1 MPEVRLTRVAP
12 QLTAVVRSIAPR
24 QALSTAVPAAC
35 GEVWSYM
42 RAAQLPKP
50 GRNVALYLDG
60 RITFEAGAEV
70 AAPFPASDRV
80 ICSQTPGGMVAT
92 ATHVGPYNQ
101 LAAAHSAILAWCAA
115 HGKTLAGPNWEVYG
129 HWTDDPSQL
138 RTDVFYLLVPEG
150 GCPQPPPAP

>member
-1 MPEVRLTRVAP
+1 MPEVRLARVAP

-24 QALSTAVPAAC
+24 HTLSTAVPAAC
-35 GEVWSYM
+35 GEVWNYM

-70 AAPFPASDRV
+70 TGPFPTSDRV
-80 ICSQTPGGMVAT
+80 VCSQTPGGLVAT
-92 ATHVGPYNQ
+92 VTHVGPYNH

-115 HGKTLAGPNWEVYG
+115 EGHALAGPNWEVYG

-138 RTDVFYLLVPEG
+138 RTDVYYLLASQG
-150 GCPQPPPAP
+150 GSPASPPAA

>member
-1 MPEVRLTRVAP
+1 MPEIRLTRVAP

-35 GEVWSYM
+35 GEVWNYM

-70 AAPFPASDRV
+70 TAPFPASDRV

-92 ATHVGPYNQ
+92 ATHLGPYTQ
-101 LAAAHSAILAWCAA
+101 LAIVHSAIRAWCATQ
-115 HGKTLAGPNWEVYG
+115 GKALAGPNWEVYG

-138 RTDVFYLLVPEG
+138 RTDVFYLLASEG
-150 GCPQPPPAP
+150 GRPQSPPAA